1 MPVHGHVKE
10 EQQNT
15 EVVPYKVEEL
25 YSEKGPHTPTP
36 NINLDYGFIDEKD
49 DLTPVINP
57 MLDETT
63 MKPLQV
69 DTTTTPLQIDT
80 TKTGKTKKPKKKKGV
95 LSLVKS
101 AFGIGQD
108 TTTPEK
114 NAIQSPPDSPD
125 ITNLTMTKG
134 DKPVEQNITQSIP
147 ESPDLTNVTM
157 TRGDNTI
164 DKLNTTRISK
174 FGKYE
179 YIAWI
184 NHHRKYNDASLNDKD
199 KPELKK

>member
-1 MPVHGHVKE
+1 
-10 EQQNT
+10 
-15 EVVPYKVEEL
+15 
-25 YSEKGPHTPTP
+25 
-36 NINLDYGFIDEKD
+36 
-49 DLTPVINP
+49 
-57 MLDETT
+57 
-63 MKPLQV
+63 
-69 DTTTTPLQIDT
+69 
-80 TKTGKTKKPKKKKGV
+80 
-95 LSLVKS
+95 
-101 AFGIGQD
+101 
-108 TTTPEK
+108 
-114 NAIQSPPDSPD
+114 
-125 ITNLTMTKG
+125 MTKG

-199 KPELKK
+199 KPELKKIADEINVQIKLGNFKTGSMDNFF